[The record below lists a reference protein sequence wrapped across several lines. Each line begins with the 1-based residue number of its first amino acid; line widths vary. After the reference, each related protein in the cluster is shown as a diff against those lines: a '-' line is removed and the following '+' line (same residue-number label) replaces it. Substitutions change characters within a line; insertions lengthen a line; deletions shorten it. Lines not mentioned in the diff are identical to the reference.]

1 MKKVIELINTLKKDS
16 KGRAILFFGF
26 YVIFFL
32 GVILLV
38 RFSSRNRTVASDYET
53 SGGFHR
59 PVQATIVDNYQFQ
72 YNINLDNIEYLYIGS
87 KYQKEREFNFNN
99 KKYYSNGDYYFVL
112 NDTWEKTDNPFYFY
126 EFLKDEVYMN
136 LMNVGYLESTT
147 SYDSGKIVYHYV
159 IATDTLT
166 KEINET
172 QTDIA
177 DDGNTM
183 MIHMDDGEHISKIVY
198 QLDSYCRVMNYC
210 KNSLK
215 IEMDFDQIG
224 EVKEIKNP
232 IL

>member
-1 MKKVIELINTLKKDS
+1 MKKVIELLNTLKKDS

-38 RFSSRNRTVASDYET
+38 SFSSRNSTVAS
-53 SGGFHR
+53 
-59 PVQATIVDNYQFQ
+59 VVDNYQFQ
-72 YNINLDNIEYLYIGS
+72 YKIDLDNIEYLYIGS

-112 NDTWEKTDNPFYFY
+112 NDTWEKIDNPFYFY
-126 EFLKDEVYMN
+126 EFLKDEVYMK

-147 SYDSGKIVYHYV
+147 SEDSGKIVYHYV

-198 QLDSYCRVMNYC
+198 QLDSYCKVMNYC

-215 IEMDFDQIG
+215 IEMNFDQIG